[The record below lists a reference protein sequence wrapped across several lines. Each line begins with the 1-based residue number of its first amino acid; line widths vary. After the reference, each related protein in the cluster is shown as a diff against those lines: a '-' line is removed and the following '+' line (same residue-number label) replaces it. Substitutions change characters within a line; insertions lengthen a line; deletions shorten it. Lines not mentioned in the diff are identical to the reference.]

1 MDKNYPAR
9 VSCARGCSSFA
20 PAWLWF
26 VPGWVSRAPARSSWA
41 PGRFWRVPGVGL
53 VCPVVGFE
61 GSGGRLV
68 GSVAAFVCSGGGLG
82 LSGALFLF
90 PAEHQLNTHNIEP
103 IESNQF
109 NEHK

>member
-1 MDKNYPAR
+1 MTRLDN
-9 VSCARGCSSFA
+9 GCFEIERKPKTSGLRI
-20 PAWLWF
+20 PKQ
-26 VPGWVSRAPARSSWA
+26 
-41 PGRFWRVPGVGL
+41 L